1 MRRGR
6 QAVANCASQALSGQ
20 LFNRARG
27 TAQNLRGTAANR
39 RVEFPGGY
47 SARSSMAPLV
57 VAVAAALATG
67 CAKDE
72 PLIPPTPLSAIE
84 RTVAASTQ
92 WSVSVG
98 KRDKKNVASFRPVSV
113 NGVVYAAGID
123 GRVTAVD
130 ADTGAVQWQTRV
142 QSSLRSGVAADEA
155 RVVVANREGQL
166 TALDST
172 SGESLWTYDMSS
184 EVLSAVATGFGVVVA
199 RGADGR
205 IVGLDG
211 ATGTERWTRTYTP
224 PALTVYGYSPPVLL
238 PTGVLLGLDDGKVIA
253 LSLEN
258 GRTLWESRLTV
269 ATGRSEIERLVDI
282 DSNILLDDSFIYA
295 VGYQGNVARLEPQR
309 GNQLWSTAL
318 SSTVG
323 MTQSE
328 AALYV
333 TEETDRVVAVNKDDG
348 ETLWE
353 QTALVGRK
361 LTRPVL
367 INGALVVID
376 FEGIVHVLDTATGEL
391 EGRLDTGA
399 EGIGSQPL
407 VVDGKLLIQFPDGK
421 LRQIKTQSLKRE
433 AGTEESA

>member
-1 MRRGR
+1 MSSICRVYKVRAGNATSTGKTT
-6 QAVANCASQALSGQ
+6 QPILLPMAL
-20 LFNRARG
+20 
-27 TAQNLRGTAANR
+27 
-39 RVEFPGGY
+39 
-47 SARSSMAPLV
+47 LV
-57 VAVAAALATG
+57 VLGLVG

-84 RTVAASTQ
+84 RTLATSTQ

-98 KRDKKNVASFRPVSV
+98 KRDKKNVSNFRPASV
-113 NGVVYAAGID
+113 GETVYAAGID
-123 GRVTAVD
+123 GKVSAINVN
-130 ADTGAVQWQTRV
+130 TGAVTWQRRV

-166 TALDST
+166 TALDSST
-172 SGESLWTYDMSS
+172 GETLWTYDMSS

-253 LSLEN
+253 LSLDN
-258 GRTLWESRLTV
+258 GGTLWESRLTV
-269 ATGRSEIERLVDI
+269 ASGRSEIERLVDI
-282 DSNILLDDSFIYA
+282 DGNILLDERYIYA
-295 VGYQGNVARLEPQR
+295 AGYQGNVARLEPQR

-318 SSTVG
+318 STSVG
-323 MTQSE
+323 MSQSE
-328 AALYV
+328 SALYV
-333 TEETDRVVAVNKDDG
+333 TEETDRVIALDKESG
-348 ETLWE
+348 ETVWE

-361 LTRPVL
+361 LSRPVL
-367 INGALVVID
+367 IGGALAVVD
-376 FEGIVHVLDTATGEL
+376 FEGIVHLLDTATGKL
-391 EGRLDTGA
+391 KGRLDTGSD
-399 EGIGSQPL
+399 GQGSQPL

-421 LRQIKTQSLKRE
+421 LRLIKTQSLSTD
-433 AGTEESA
+433 AT